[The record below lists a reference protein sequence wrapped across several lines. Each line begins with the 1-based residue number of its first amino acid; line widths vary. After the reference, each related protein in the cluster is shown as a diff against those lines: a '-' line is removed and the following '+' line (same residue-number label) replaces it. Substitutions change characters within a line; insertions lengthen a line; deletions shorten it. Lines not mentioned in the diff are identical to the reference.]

1 MLCNIKPVPIT
12 NLITTFFAKIPGG
25 VQTPGPP
32 LWIRPCY
39 STVSSSLPLQP
50 IQVTHSVFFTPSPT
64 NTGYSTVSS
73 SLPLQPIQ
81 VTHSV
86 FLTPSP
92 TNTGY
97 STVSSSLPLQPIQV
111 TAQCLPH
118 SLSNQ
123 YRLHTVSSSLPLQP
137 IQVTAMSSS
146 LPLQPIQVTAQC
158 LPHSLSNQY
167 RLQHSVFLTPSPT
180 NTGYSNVSIQVSSDV
195 TCLVTISSN
204 LIIIM

>member
-12 NLITTFFAKIPGG
+12 NLITTFLPKFQGG
-25 VQTPGPP
+25 PDPRSPP
-32 LWIRPCY
+32 LDP
-39 STVSSSLPLQP
+39 PLLQ
-50 IQVTHSVFFTPSPT
+50 HSVFLTPSPT
-64 NTGYSTVSS
+64 NTGYTQCLLH
-73 SLPLQPIQ
+73 SLSNQYRLQ
-81 VTHSV
+81 HSV

-123 YRLHTVSSSLPLQP
+123 YRLQHSVFLTPSPTNTGYSTV
-137 IQVTAMSSS
+137 SSS

-167 RLQHSVFLTPSPT
+167 RLQQCLNPSIFRCNMPG
-180 NTGYSNVSIQVSSDV
+180 N
-195 TCLVTISSN
+195 N
-204 LIIIM
+204 L